1 MARQSDSRDDRARAL
16 ARSHGAVAA
25 SAFGAGFGGSVWA
38 LVRTAD
44 APAFIEAWRRDYL
57 GRFPAHA
64 DLAQFF
70 VTTPGP
76 ARIRL

>member
-1 MARQSDSRDDRARAL
+1 
-16 ARSHGAVAA
+16 
-25 SAFGAGFGGSVWA
+25 VWA

-64 DLAQFF
+64 GLAQFF
-70 VTTPGP
+70 VTAAGP